1 MRHKRNEDWIGLSWT
16 NFLLECTLEERSS
29 DEWEDERSMDVIQQN
44 LVLDNIV
51 IGTCSLSGYISS
63 YLAAKYYFLNQI
75 TMLNVDI
82 NCKFDSKAFEQMMIS
97 IYSYHKYI
105 RLLVVFYH
113 GRNIIFDIVGICI
126 LLQNFNGSW
135 ASLDY
140 NVISSKP
147 ILIYMQAQ
155 KDVLHFIFL
164 HAISKRDNV
173 FNIVQCYCILR
184 IFLLK
189 NSIYLT
195 AQLFK

>member
-1 MRHKRNEDWIGLSWT
+1 MLISIVNLIVKPSNKRLNKE
-16 NFLLECTLEERSS
+16 
-29 DEWEDERSMDVIQQN
+29 IQ
-44 LVLDNIV
+44 
-51 IGTCSLSGYISS
+51 
-63 YLAAKYYFLNQI
+63 NQI
-75 TMLNVDI
+75 IEILLNE
-82 NCKFDSKAFEQMMIS
+82 AWEMMIS
-97 IYSYHKYI
+97 IYRYHKYI
-105 RLLVVFYH
+105 RLLVIFYH
-113 GRNIIFDIVGICI
+113 GSNIIFDIVGLCI